1 MIILKLGGDV
11 IERARPS
18 LISDLKSAASNE
30 RFVIVHGGGDEVTR
44 IAEKLGKS
52 QTFVVSSE
60 GIRSRYTDE
69 ETIGIYTMVMC
80 GKTNKEVVSSLQKS
94 GLSAIG
100 LSGVDG
106 AIIRAARKK
115 KLIVVDDKG
124 RKRIVEGGY
133 TGQIKSVNKDLL
145 LTLMQKGYVPVIA
158 PVALGDEFEFLNVD
172 ADRAAAHIAGALGA
186 EKLILLTDV
195 AGVYLDGK
203 LVSEMTA
210 QEAKSM
216 MKKVGFG
223 MEKKLLA
230 CVEALT
236 MGVNR
241 AIISSGMVQNPVTRA
256 TKEESC
262 TVVSNE

>member
-1 MIILKLGGDV
+1 MLILKLGGDV
-11 IERARPS
+11 IEQAHSS
-18 LISDLKSAASNE
+18 LISDLKRAASKE
-30 RFVIVHGGGDEVTR
+30 RVVIVHGGGDEVTQ

-60 GIRSRYTDE
+60 GIRSRYTDA
-69 ETIGIYTMVMC
+69 ETIEIYTMVMC
-80 GKTNKEVVSSLQKS
+80 GKTNKKVVSSLQK
-94 GLSAIG
+94 GGVSAIG

-106 AIIRAARKK
+106 AIIRAVRKK
-115 KLIVVDDKG
+115 KLIVADDRG

-133 TGQIKSVNKDLL
+133 TGQIKSINKDLL
-145 LTLMQKGYVPVIA
+145 LTLIQKGYVPVIA

-186 EKLILLTDV
+186 KRLILLTDV
-195 AGVYLDGK
+195 AGVYLEGK
-203 LVSEMTA
+203 LVSKMTVH
-210 QEAKSM
+210 EAKSV

-256 TKEESC
+256 TKEERC